1 MVSDFSFLVVTSI
14 TVAKVSRHYFRH
26 HIVTGKEFSVIT
38 HFRLLPPSFW
48 CASPVLTLPYHKIPQ
63 TVWLKP
69 QKLIFSQF
77 RRLEVPGQGPVGWA
91 SGEPSSLSLSAF
103 RRAAFRHGLSLVCT
117 RGTLNSL
124 LIKTYINSV
133 TSLVGQWLRICLPM
147 QRAQVR
153 ALVGGLRS
161 HKQQAN

>member
-1 MVSDFSFLVVTSI
+1 MKNESKDFTKYLPNLVMVSDFSFLVVTSI

-91 SGEPSSLSLSAF
+91 SGEPSSLSLC
-103 RRAAFRHGLSLVCT
+103 LSESCFQTWPFLSVYT
-117 RGTLNSL
+117 WNSEL
-124 LIKTYINSV
+124 S
-133 TSLVGQWLRICLPM
+133 
-147 QRAQVR
+147 
-153 ALVGGLRS
+153 S
-161 HKQQAN
+161 HKDIH